1 MTADSSRVVSGQTSA
16 WWATDKGKT
25 AISPTK
31 ILKSEPLYA
40 KTSEDNKNCLIT
52 GLDIIEDGNIVVV
65 DRNNSKLKIFSQDG
79 KFICSLLLPEKPTD
93 VTVINKTEAAV
104 GMWFQQIGILDISD
118 AHKLSIKN
126 IIKLDYNVW
135 AITSYQN
142 NLILTCGTE
151 PRSVKMLDLH
161 GKAQWSTATSS
172 DGTVLFDSPYFITT
186 SSTDSHKVIITDE
199 DRLTITILD
208 ARSGNL
214 EQVIDV
220 ESGEPRGVAADEH
233 ENIYLC
239 YETGEISVRSKDMK
253 EERFI
258 ADRTEGLKKPCAMV
272 LNCKR
277 SELLLSSSFND
288 PKYIDFIHRYHL
300 T

>member
-25 AISPTK
+25 PTK
-31 ILKSEPLYA
+31 ILRSEPLYA
-40 KTSEDNKNCLIT
+40 KTVEDTKNSLIT
-52 GLDIIEDGNIVVV
+52 GLDVIEDGNMVVA
-65 DRNNSKLKIFSQDG
+65 DRNNSKLKVFSQDG
-79 KFICSLLLPEKPTD
+79 KFISSLLLPEKPTD
-93 VTVINKTEAAV
+93 VAAINEKELAV
-104 GMWFQQIGILDISD
+104 GMWFQRIAIVDISD
-118 AHKLSIKN
+118 IHKLSIKN
-126 IIKLDYNVW
+126 IIKLDFNVW

-151 PRSVKMLDLH
+151 PRCVKMLDFH
-161 GKAQWSTATSS
+161 GKVQWSTATSS

-186 SSTDSHKVIITDE
+186 SSTESHKVIITDE

-214 EQVIDV
+214 EQVVDV
-220 ESGEPRGVAADEH
+220 ESGEPRGVTTDEH
-233 ENIYLC
+233 DNMYLC

-258 ADRTEGLKKPCAMV
+258 ADRAEGLKKPCAV
-272 LNCKR
+272 VFNCKR
-277 SELLLSSSFND
+277 GELLMSSSFND
-288 PKYIDFIHRYHL
+288 SNYTDFIHRYHL